1 MAQGSILRPHLSSES
16 LQTTYLTQ
24 FFFFSFFCYHQMK
37 KTDTTYNRPGQLMMT
52 AVIKRK

>member
-24 FFFFSFFCYHQMK
+24 FFFLFSCYHQMK

>member
-24 FFFFSFFCYHQMK
+24 LFLFFCYHQMK